1 MTGVC
6 IARLS
11 IIGEAGFFLK
21 TCLTVRHIFNKT

>member
-11 IIGEAGFFLK
+11 FFGEAGFFLENLSHRE
-21 TCLTVRHIFNKT
+21 THFNKT